1 MIDELLEFMRAAG
14 DIARGTQN
22 HLDMSHN
29 FLKEDKVTS
38 VVTQTDLEISRLFKS
53 FVERRFADL
62 DYVIVDE
69 ESIKTLGDDPL
80 QTMAKVNIS
89 LLSIP

>member
-53 FVERRFADL
+53 FVERRL
-62 DYVIVDE
+62 RIW
-69 ESIKTLGDDPL
+69 IT
-80 QTMAKVNIS
+80 
-89 LLSIP
+89 